1 MLPPGSRGI
10 KINRRGGPWAASFS
24 LLLAA
29 MLTGVAARTGGAG
42 QGGGIFSLQ
51 AQESPPPSEP
61 SPSPAPPEESPSTPP
76 AAASQEQQEAAPDL
90 PEVEKEASNGSSDVQ
105 ENTVIEKEP
114 GQIRFTAWNLKN
126 FVHVA
131 GPPPAGSTEK
141 PKARRE
147 VMAVAAMLGTLQPD
161 ILGVCEMGTSAD
173 LAALQTELKKAGADL
188 PYSEWVAAS
197 DPSRHLALLSRFPI
211 TARQPA
217 TQLRYVLDDS
227 QFPVQRGFLDVTV
240 QPAPDYTLR
249 LVGVHLKSRLDVPEG
264 DQELMRRNEAHLLRQ
279 YVDSILIA
287 APETN
292 LLVYGDF
299 NDTRDQPTVKAV
311 KGVRGAAAALTEI
324 AAADDSGGRWTFYY
338 PEGDVYSRIDFLLAS
353 AGLMPEVRK
362 GHAFLPGGGGGWSR
376 GSDHR
381 PVTLDFP
388 ADEARSRSRTRSK
401 APASSKPKPKST
413 SAAP

>member
-1 MLPPGSRGI
+1 MLPSGSQRFE
-10 KINRRGGPWAASFS
+10 INKRGGPRAASFS
-24 LLLAA
+24 LLLVTILA
-29 MLTGVAARTGGAG
+29 GVAVWTGGAG
-42 QGGGIFSLQ
+42 QRGGIFSVW
-51 AQESPPPSEP
+51 AQESLPSPEP
-61 SPSPAPPEESPSTPP
+61 APSPAPQEEPPSATS
-76 AAASQEQQEAAPDL
+76 AAASQGEAAAPDSSE
-90 PEVEKEASNGSSDVQ
+90 PEKETSPGSSTV
-105 ENTVIEKEP
+105 EGNTVFEKEP

-126 FVHVA
+126 YVHVA

-147 VMAVAAMLGTLQPD
+147 VIAVAAMLGTLQPD

-173 LAALQTELKKAGADL
+173 LAALQAELKKAGTDL
-188 PYSEWVAAS
+188 PHSEWVAGP

-217 TQLRYVLDDS
+217 TQLRYMLDDS

-249 LVGVHLKSRLDVPEG
+249 LVGAHLKSRLDVPDA

-279 YVDSILIA
+279 YVDSTLTA

-324 AAADDSGGRWTFYY
+324 AAADDSGQRWTFYY

-362 GHAFLPGGGGGWSR
+362 GHAFLPGGGGVWSR

-388 ADEARSRSRTRSK
+388 ADEAKSRSRTRSK
-401 APASSKPKPKST
+401 APVSPKHQPKSKP
-413 SAAP
+413 AAP